1 MPVEVATYINQL
13 DPLSPAGTDPK
24 SQGDDHLRTIKSAVK
39 QTFPNVAGAVN
50 ASHVELNHLVGVT
63 SAVQPQ
69 IDLKASKTGDS
80 YTGIHD
86 FSLATGVKLPAATT
100 IGAVTAAELG
110 YLSGVTSAIQSQFSG
125 VSTALTGKVSRSGDT
140 YTGSHVMTGAVV
152 TVVTQPLTDKS
163 TKAASTKHV
172 DDAITAAALSLS
184 LPGQAGNAGKY
195 LSTDGENAGWANAP
209 VVSVMGRAGDVT
221 GLLDGRVET
230 IYGKSSPMTAA
241 PLWKWV
247 AYTALD
253 GANADWP
260 TAAPVSFWIVFTKGV
275 SEAGNDRFEQTAEQ
289 IYTQGGQGFTFKRV
303 KHDGTWSRWKR
314 VLTDDNIVE
323 SDAGGAIST
332 STFLLDPSVA
342 SVQHKSL
349 SANTTISLP
358 AARGAGDQATLY
370 LYQGGSF
377 SFAFAS
383 NIFLPVGV
391 TLEAIP
397 SGQMLPL
404 YFFPK
409 YAGSNQWCVAPGTR
423 YQG

>member
-50 ASHVELNHLVGVT
+50 ASHIELNHLVGVA

-86 FSLATGVKLPAATT
+86 FSLATSVKLPAATT
-100 IGAVTAAELG
+100 IGAVTASELG

-195 LSTDGENAGWANAP
+195 LSTDGTDAGWASAP
-209 VVSVMGRAGDVT
+209 VVSVMGRSGVVT
-221 GLLDGRVET
+221 GLVDSVSDSLG
-230 IYGKSSPMTAA
+230 TAA
-241 PLWKWV
+241 MSTAPLGQWTSFNSTGTAGSDWPSSQSTAWWNVFTFGQATRKTQIAIQVFTGAEQSSMFVRSLHDTTWSLWQRFLGDFSLLEKAKYV
-247 AYTALD
+247 TAPGSAYTANPREATLQYLD
-253 GANADWP
+253 ISAPLTVNVSTSRQPGDQMTMMFSFP
-260 TAAPVSFWIVFTKGV
+260 TVSSIAFSSNVKAPVGGIRAGV
-275 SEAGNDRFEQTAEQ
+275 AGNILTVPLIARPDGYWQA
-289 IYTQGGQGFTFKRV
+289 YDGGL
-303 KHDGTWSRWKR
+303 HPW
-314 VLTDDNIVE
+314 
-323 SDAGGAIST
+323 
-332 STFLLDPSVA
+332 
-342 SVQHKSL
+342 
-349 SANTTISLP
+349 
-358 AARGAGDQATLY
+358 
-370 LYQGGSF
+370 
-377 SFAFAS
+377 
-383 NIFLPVGV
+383 
-391 TLEAIP
+391 
-397 SGQMLPL
+397 
-404 YFFPK
+404 
-409 YAGSNQWCVAPGTR
+409 
-423 YQG
+423 